1 MNIELNLEEML
12 VEVAVKNPLSSTRNE
27 KKNIYIYIY
36 IAGRI
41 LDKVEAALVKRFPSL
56 DLMMTSE
63 KLFFRKLKKKLD
75 LMNLF

>member
-12 VEVAVKNPLSSTRNE
+12 VEVAVKNPLSSTRND
-27 KKNIYIYIY
+27 KKYIY